1 MGVIVRGVSSEPPA
15 VVLAAGEVAPDFDLP
30 ALIGGVKRRFHL
42 GAKVTQTHVLLAF
55 YPLNWESVSARQ
67 LVEYQAE
74 TDRFRRYNCQVV
86 GISVDSI
93 MNTTVWE
100 REIGPFDYA
109 LCSDFWPHGQVSRA
123 YGVFCS
129 EGVYAGTSQRAIF
142 VVKQEG
148 RIAFSKVYDP
158 HDVPPLAETLAA
170 LQGL

>member
-1 MGVIVRGVSSEPPA
+1 
-15 VVLAAGEVAPDFDLP
+15 VLAAGEVAPDFDLP

-42 GAKVTQTHVLLAF
+42 GAEVTQTHVVLAF

-67 LVEYQAE
+67 LLEYRAE

-100 REIGPFDYA
+100 REIGPFEYA
-109 LCSDFWPHGQVSRA
+109 LCSDFWPHGQVSRS
-123 YGVFCS
+123 YGVFRAD
-129 EGVYAGTSQRAIF
+129 GAYAGTSQRAIF
-142 VVKQEG
+142 VVKQDG

-158 HDVPPLAETLAA
+158 HEVPPLTETLAA